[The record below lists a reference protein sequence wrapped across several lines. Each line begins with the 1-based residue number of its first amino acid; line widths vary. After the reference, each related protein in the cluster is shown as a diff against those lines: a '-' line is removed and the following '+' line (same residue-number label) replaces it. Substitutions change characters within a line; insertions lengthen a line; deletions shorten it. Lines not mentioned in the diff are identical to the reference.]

1 MDIYKIP
8 QPVPVDITYTVAIL
22 CNRMRELNK
31 FNQIV
36 LEKFAS
42 RQAYQVIKGHYIPI
56 IMNDV
61 TDESVLDLEKR
72 KFYIQKYT
80 FTLMGFLIDED
91 EFEISPAITRV
102 FQIFETETKTRKK
115 RQKKEEPNPP
125 SVKRYDFATG
135 VTANEVTEVYDYN
148 VNLKFVDSDNVS
160 NGIPPS
166 GYYVY
171 INSLFYGNDVREIQI
186 NSGDTLKIVIY
197 KQFPNDTSFLIF
209 NQELL

>member
-36 LEKFAS
+36 LEKFSS

-56 IMNDV
+56 VMNDV

-80 FTLMGFLIDED
+80 FTLLGFLIDED
-91 EFEISPAITRV
+91 EFEITPAITRV

-115 RQKKEEPNPP
+115 RQRKEEPNPP
-125 SVKRYDFATG
+125 SVKRYDYPTG
-135 VTANEVTEVYDYN
+135 STEVIEVFNYN
-148 VNLKFVDSDNVS
+148 VNLRFIDSDNVS
-160 NGIPPS
+160 SGTPPS
-166 GYYVY
+166 GYEVY
-171 INSLFYGNDVREIQI
+171 INGLYYGNDVREIQI
-186 NSGDTLKIVIY
+186 NSGDELKIVIY
-197 KQFPNDTSFLIF
+197 KEDPNKTSFLIF

>member
-1 MDIYKIP
+1 
-8 QPVPVDITYTVAIL
+8 
-22 CNRMRELNK
+22 
-31 FNQIV
+31 
-36 LEKFAS
+36 
-42 RQAYQVIKGHYIPI
+42 
-56 IMNDV
+56 
-61 TDESVLDLEKR
+61 
-72 KFYIQKYT
+72 
-80 FTLMGFLIDED
+80 MGFLIDED

-102 FQIFETETKTRKK
+102 FQIFETDTKTIKK
-115 RQKKEEPNPP
+115 RQRKEEPNPP

-135 VTANEVTEVYDYN
+135 ITANEVTEVFDYN
-148 VNLKFVDSDNVS
+148 VNLRFVDCENIS
-160 NGIPPS
+160 NGTPPS

>member
-36 LEKFAS
+36 LEKFSS

-56 IMNDV
+56 VMNDI

-80 FTLMGFLIDED
+80 FTLLGFLIDED
-91 EFEISPAITRV
+91 EFEITPAITRV

-115 RQKKEEPNPP
+115 RQRKEEPNPP

-135 VTANEVTEVYDYN
+135 STEVIEVFDYN
-148 VNLKFVDSDNVS
+148 VNLRFVDSDNVS
-160 NGIPPS
+160 SGSLPS
-166 GYYVY
+166 GYEVY
-171 INSLFYGNDVREIQI
+171 INGLYYGNDVREIQI
-186 NSGDTLKIVIY
+186 NSGDTLKIIIY
-197 KQFPNDTSFLIF
+197 KQFPNKTSFLIF

>member
-36 LEKFAS
+36 LEKFSS

-56 IMNDV
+56 VMNDI

-80 FTLMGFLIDED
+80 FTLLGFLIDED
-91 EFEISPAITRV
+91 EFEITPAITRV

-115 RQKKEEPNPP
+115 RQRKEEPNPP

-135 VTANEVTEVYDYN
+135 STEVIEVFDYN
-148 VNLKFVDSDNVS
+148 VNLRFVDSDNVS
-160 NGIPPS
+160 SGSLPS
-166 GYYVY
+166 GYEVY
-171 INSLFYGNDVREIQI
+171 INGLYYGNDVREIQI
-186 NSGDTLKIVIY
+186 NSGEELKIIIY